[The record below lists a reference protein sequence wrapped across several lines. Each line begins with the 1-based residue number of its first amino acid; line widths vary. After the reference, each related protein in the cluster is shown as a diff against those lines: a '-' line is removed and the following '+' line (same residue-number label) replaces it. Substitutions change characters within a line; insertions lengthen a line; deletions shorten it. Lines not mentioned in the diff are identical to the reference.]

1 MNKHYS
7 ARGSTLAVGAANIEE
22 TIMKLDKL
30 LRVLS
35 YVMVAAIASAATSG
49 LFLWDSYRNPP
60 EKSKLNELSQLIQ
73 NRFIGEVDVT
83 AMEDAAAD
91 AMVNA
96 LGDRWSYYITAADY
110 DAYLDQMN
118 NSYVGVG
125 ITIQVREDGYLDI
138 IEVVPGGPAEKS
150 GLLPGDI
157 LTHADGQD
165 CAEIGIDAARN
176 IIRGEEG
183 TVVKLTVLRGEEKL
197 VFDVTRAYFEVPV
210 AAYQMLEGSIGYIAI
225 ENFDTRCADETIAAI
240 DDLVAQGAVSLIF
253 DVRNNPGGYKTELC
267 KVLDYLLPEGPLFR
281 SEYYDGSTYVD
292 ESGPEFLD
300 IPMAVLVNSESYSAA
315 EFFGAA
321 LREYE
326 AAVVV
331 GQQTCGKG
339 YFQQTY
345 PLSDGSA
352 VGLSVGKYCTP
363 NGVNLAGVGITPDVV
378 VEVDEALFVQIYY
391 GNVEPMDDPQILAAI
406 EALKVGN

>member
-1 MNKHYS
+1 MKMNKFM
-7 ARGSTLAVGAANIEE
+7 RAV
-22 TIMKLDKL
+22 
-30 LRVLS
+30 S
-35 YVMVAAIASAATSG
+35 YILVAAVASVATSG
-49 LFLWDSYRNPP
+49 VMLWTTRANSP
-60 EKSKLNELSQLIQ
+60 EPNKLEELSQLIQ
-73 NRFIGEVDVT
+73 DRFIGDVDVT

-91 AMVNA
+91 AMVTA

-125 ITIQVREDGYLDI
+125 ITITVREDGYLDI
-138 IEVVPGGPAEKS
+138 LEVVPGGPADQV
-150 GLLPGDI
+150 GVLPGDI
-157 LTHADGQD
+157 LTHAEGQD
-165 CAEIGIDAARN
+165 CAEIGMDAARN
-176 IIRGEEG
+176 IIRGQEG
-183 TVVKLTVLRGEEKL
+183 TVVSLGILRGEEAMT
-197 VFDVTRAYFEVPV
+197 FEVTRAYFEVPV
-210 AAYQMLEGSIGYIAI
+210 ASWQMLEGNIGYIAI

-240 DDLVAQGAVSLIF
+240 EELMSQGAVALIF
-253 DVRNNPGGYKTELC
+253 DVRNNPGGYKSELC

-281 SEYYDGSTYVD
+281 SEYYDGSTFVD
-292 ESGPEFLD
+292 ESDAEFLD

-321 LREYE
+321 LREYD

-331 GQQTCGKG
+331 GQQTSGKG

-352 VGLSVGKYCTP
+352 VGLSVGKYSTP

-378 VEVDEALFVQIYY
+378 VDVDEELFVQIYY
-391 GNVEPMDDPQILAAI
+391 GNVEPMEDPQILAAMD
-406 EALKVGN
+406 ALKVGN